1 MSEYEKI
8 WVNMRKFGEI
18 WEILGK
24 YGIIQGKY
32 GKYEENMRF
41 EGNIGK

>member
-1 MSEYEKI
+1 MGKYEKI
-8 WVNMRKFGEI
+8 WGNMGNTR
-18 WEILGK
+18 K

-32 GKYEENMRF
+32 GKYEEKMRF